1 LTGESRR
8 KEIPMYGTV
17 ARIRVKPGKEA
28 ELGRLGNEMAP
39 QIPGYVFH
47 HVYQTDADPSE
58 CYLVVA
64 FASKEAYLANANS
77 PGQHARHQQYR
88 ALLDA
93 DPEWYDGEI
102 VDSYPT

>member
-1 LTGESRR
+1 
-8 KEIPMYGTV
+8 MYGTV

-28 ELGRLGNEMAP
+28 ELGRLGHEMAS

-58 CYLVVA
+58 CYLVLA
-64 FASKEAYLANANS
+64 FASKEAYLANAAS
-77 PGQHARHQQYR
+77 PGQQARHEQYQ

-93 DPEWYDGEI
+93 EPEWHDGEI
-102 VDSYPT
+102 VDSYPA